1 MATITDILGSN
12 HRRTIPRRWA
22 KHHTRLC
29 EERDRLLARDLSPPE
44 ASSTKM
50 DELADAGAAE
60 TLQGMTLV
68 NAAATREVLHE
79 VLEALRRIER
89 GTYGICEITGEPIEE
104 KRLQAI
110 PWARYSFAGQDDLE
124 KGGFGRKT
132 GLPPLETVIEAEPAE
147 EDDDQASSKNEPDAN

>member
-1 MATITDILGSN
+1 
-12 HRRTIPRRWA
+12 
-22 KHHTRLC
+22 
-29 EERDRLLARDLSPPE
+29 
-44 ASSTKM
+44 
-50 DELADAGAAE
+50 
-60 TLQGMTLV
+60 V